1 MLLSLSLS
9 LSLSLPLSFAASK
22 RVYERKIFEDSQIRL
37 FERHPLKSLLPRVP
51 NLLQKSFAN
60 AFSGKGFCLLFDRL
74 QKVRRGV
81 QGYRKYP

>member
-1 MLLSLSLS
+1 MSERFLKIHKFGCLSGIQSH
-9 LSLSLPLSFAASK
+9 
-22 RVYERKIFEDSQIRL
+22 Y
-37 FERHPLKSLLPRVP
+37 LPRVP

-81 QGYRKYP
+81 QGQRKCP